1 VGALPPAEGT
11 ARMSA
16 MPKDPNTSSSSNGAS
31 SNGAAPDLV
40 ASEAFIA
47 AQQARF
53 AEVHAELVA
62 EGVDSTKE
70 LAALRAAAA
79 TWPE

>member
-1 VGALPPAEGT
+1 MTKDADLNG
-11 ARMSA
+11 SA
-16 MPKDPNTSSSSNGAS
+16 NGAS
-31 SNGAAPDLV
+31 ANGSIPDLV
-40 ASEAFIA
+40 ATDAFIA
-47 AQQARF
+47 AQEARF

-70 LAALRAAAA
+70 LAELRAAAA

>member
-1 VGALPPAEGT
+1 MGV
-11 ARMSA
+11 
-16 MPKDPNTSSSSNGAS
+16 MPKDRDINTSSNGSSSSNGTVTDLIAS
-31 SNGAAPDLV
+31 DT
-40 ASEAFIA
+40 FIA

-62 EGVDSTKE
+62 QGVDSTKE
-70 LAALRAAAA
+70 LAELRAAAA